1 MKQHF
6 RFISYWFGQSP
17 LYSVSLDPSSPEPL
31 TLIPSIDLGA
41 LPQLSGDP
49 SCQSTLSG
57 SSSYCLTWSCFSW
70 PDCTQWA
77 SDYLDL
83 RQAACLYPERLLA
96 VLRQAVTAFCWEF
109 WFFSDCTFGKKR
121 EGCWDHAVHEDP
133 LKILKSNP
141 IRESNFRPDCS
152 VSRSPGPLGLW
163 YAVSRVT
170 SCESA
175 PILAALSAAGRLAAE
190 PRRLAICWVIA
201 AQSSFSWV
209 FVLLAQRISETACSL
224 AGCWIGKPPGVHIFG
239 LALCKFFQPH
249 CRGVPYTFCI
259 CFSCWFDYDSCKNCS
274 RLQAK
279 AFGSSPSFRPCIRMF
294 LASRSW
300 RECALYLC
308 VSRSRIFTVYA
319 IPSLN
324 WRHQTTSHYL
334 IA

>member
-17 LYSVSLDPSSPEPL
+17 LYFVSLNPSSPDPL
-31 TLIPSIDLGA
+31 TLHPSIDLGA
-41 LPQLSGDP
+41 LRQLYWDP
-49 SCQSTLSG
+49 SSLSNLSD

-70 PDCTQWA
+70 ADDRVQWA
-77 SDYLDL
+77 GDSLNL
-83 RQAACLYPERLLA
+83 RQLACLSLERLLA

-121 EGCWDHAVHEDP
+121 EGCWDHALHDNP
-133 LKILKSNP
+133 LNILESNP
-141 IRESNFRPDCS
+141 IRESNFRADCS
-152 VSRSPGPLGLW
+152 VPRSPAPLGLW
-163 YAVSRVT
+163 YRVCRVT
-170 SCESA
+170 SFESA
-175 PILAALSAAGRLAAE
+175 PILAALSAAGRLVAE

-209 FVLLAQRISETACSL
+209 FALLAQRISETACSL
-224 AGCWIGKPPGVHIFG
+224 AGCWIGKPLVVHIFG

-274 RLQAK
+274 RLQGK
-279 AFGSSPSFRPCIRMF
+279 AFGSSPSFRLCIRMC

-300 RECALYLC
+300 RACALYLC
-308 VSRSRIFTVYA
+308 VSKSRIFTVSA

-324 WRHQTTSHYL
+324 
-334 IA
+334 